1 MALIKNGT
9 APAAETKTEAKT
21 ETAAA
26 AAAETKPAAT
36 EAVQEQVPQEQV
48 QQEQVQ
54 EPVQE
59 KALAPRAAAGAVANS
74 GGEKFFLA
82 DPEILEIVQD
92 VEYGTFTQVVA
103 TNNMFK
109 LAQLNS
115 TMGTEFTFQAIAEKA
130 KKVCSP
136 NSNEDE
142 AKEFF
147 AAAYDG
153 ELTSRGI
160 TIEEALADA
169 KAAGYLKADLKDYT
183 DLFVLVLDCP
193 AKPEY
198 NGEIVA
204 LQLAPMSRAAWLSF
218 KMSLQIKL
226 RLGAVKFEND
236 APPIKAT
243 AVAAA
248 SKSNKDYTKYGFSLA

>member
-9 APAAETKTEAKT
+9 APAAETETEIV
-21 ETAAA
+21 AAA
-26 AAAETKPAAT
+26 VAAETKPAVT
-36 EAVQEQVPQEQV
+36 EAVKEQV
-48 QQEQVQ
+48 QQERVQ
-54 EPVQE
+54 ERVQE
-59 KALAPRAAAGAVANS
+59 KALAPRAAAGTVANS

-82 DPEILEIVQD
+82 DPEIMEIVQD

-142 AKEFF
+142 AKDFF

-160 TIEEALADA
+160 SIEEALEDA
-169 KAAGYLKADLKDYT
+169 KAGGYLKADIKDYT

-218 KMSLQIKL
+218 KKSLQIKL
-226 RLGAVKFEND
+226 RLGTVKFENG

-248 SKSNKDYTKYGFSLA
+248 SKSNKDYTKFGFSLA